1 MITFLSGGPSLLD
14 VALGLF
20 SWNLIAFIV
29 VFFILKK
36 YAWKPILNSLNERE
50 TGIAEAIAAADK
62 AKAEMAQLKSE
73 NEAIL
78 AQARE
83 ERAKIVK
90 EAKEQADKMFAES
103 KEKAKAE
110 YDRIVADAQLA
121 ITQQKNAALVD
132 VKNQVG
138 SLVIEVA
145 EKVLMKELSNKDAQ
159 EAYIKSLTE
168 NVKLN

>member
-83 ERAKIVK
+83 ERA
-90 EAKEQADKMFAES
+90 
-103 KEKAKAE
+103 
-110 YDRIVADAQLA
+110 
-121 ITQQKNAALVD
+121 
-132 VKNQVG
+132 
-138 SLVIEVA
+138 
-145 EKVLMKELSNKDAQ
+145 
-159 EAYIKSLTE
+159 
-168 NVKLN
+168 

>member
-90 EAKEQADKMFAES
+90 EAKEQADKMVAEA
-103 KEKAKAE
+103 KEKARAE
-110 YDRIVADAQLA
+110 YDRIVADAQAA
-121 ITQQKNAALVD
+121 IIQQKNAALTE
-132 VKNQVG
+132 VKNQLG
-138 SLVIEVA
+138 SLVLEVS
-145 EKVLMKELSNKDAQ
+145 EKVLRKELANRKDQEQYISEVSN
-159 EAYIKSLTE
+159 SV
-168 NVKLN
+168 NLN

>member
-50 TGIAEAIAAADK
+50 TGIAAAIAAADK
-62 AKAEMAQLKSE
+62 AKSEMAQLKSE

-78 AQARE
+78 ALARE

-90 EAKEQADKMFAES
+90 EAKEQADKMVAEA
-103 KEKAKAE
+103 KEKARAE